1 MEVRVLHLAQNQLYM
16 AQQVKV
22 NVLENVEPILGVSF
36 GHIQESHELATNKEI
51 QLLKLFFKVNYLELI
66 ILIQLIESGVHQ
78 DQLNLD
84 QIMEHFGGSVANLK
98 PILSAI
104 DSLVVKGYVYS
115 TTTNRFSATKINQT
129 FHVEDKVFE
138 AILSDNPIKLLTKP
152 ATNFVEFMQ
161 RIEVFLKKREMGQF
175 DAKTLSKLMLHELA
189 ITKGIKEITWI
200 KSFKKLTDF
209 DRSLLLYLI
218 GHTFKAPRSFSL
230 EYTIKEL
237 EDIFMSQ
244 KQQRDYLMLGES
256 ILIKE
261 QLVTVEEDSAY
272 EEYISLSAKSMEKL
286 FAITASDRK
295 KLNFEMGTVI
305 SPETI
310 TPEIL
315 HYNDSESKQIQTIEQ
330 VLHPEKY
337 TMVVNHLHQNGL
349 GKGITILFNGASG
362 TGKTATAKQIAKST
376 QRPIYSVDVEKVIN
390 KWVGDSE
397 KNVKKI
403 FEEYA
408 AFSSQSESVP
418 ILFFNEDSIFSKRVE
433 VSHSTDRSH
442 NSIQNILLEQLES
455 FAGIA
460 IITSNHADKLDN
472 AFERRFLYKVEFQ
485 KPNTLTQKNI
495 IMQQFQDL
503 SSALIDSVLE
513 HYSFTGGQIFNI
525 RKKYV
530 LQNILLEN
538 TTNEAL
544 FLSLCKE
551 ETQKN
556 TSNKIGF

>member
-1 MEVRVLHLAQNQLYM
+1 MEVRVLHLAQNQLSM

-36 GHIQESHELATNKEI
+36 GHIQEPDELATNKEI

-115 TTTNRFSATKINQT
+115 NTTNRFSVTKINQT
-129 FHVEDKVFE
+129 FHVSDKVLE
-138 AILSDNPIKLLTKP
+138 AILSDNPSKLVTKP
-152 ATNFVEFMQ
+152 ATNFVEFVQ

-175 DAKTLSKLMLHELA
+175 DAKTLNKLLLHELA
-189 ITKGIKEITWI
+189 ITKGIKETTWI
-200 KSFKKLTDF
+200 KSFKKLTEF
-209 DRSLLLYLI
+209 DRCLLLYLI
-218 GHTFKAPRSFSL
+218 GYSFKSSRSFSL

-272 EEYISLSAKSMEKL
+272 EEYISLSTKSMEKL
-286 FAITASDRK
+286 FARTTSDKK
-295 KLNFEMGTVI
+295 KLSFELGTVI
-305 SPETI
+305 CPEGI
-310 TPEIL
+310 TTEKL
-315 HYNDSESKQIQTIEQ
+315 HYNDSEFKQIQTIEQ

-362 TGKTATAKQIAKST
+362 TGKTATAKQLSKST
-376 QRPIYSVDVEKVIN
+376 QRAIYSVDVEKVID
-390 KWVGDSE
+390 KWVGESE

-418 ILFFNEDSIFSKRVE
+418 ILFFNEDSIFSKRVD
-433 VSHSTDRSH
+433 VSHSNDRSH
-442 NSIQNILLEQLES
+442 NSVQNILLEQLES
-455 FAGIA
+455 FTGIA

-495 IMQQFQDL
+495 ILQQFPEL
-503 SSALIDSVLE
+503 SSSLIDSVLAD
-513 HYSFTGGQIFNI
+513 YSFTGGQIFNI

-538 TTNEAL
+538 TTNEEL
-544 FLSLCKE
+544 FISICKE
-551 ETQKN
+551 QIHKN